1 MKMKCK
7 KLFTASMVV
16 ITVAALLCGC
26 SKRSENKQKLL
37 GICQYGEH
45 ESLDNCREG
54 LLEGLKE
61 SGLEDAK
68 DFFVIYQN
76 AGYDDK
82 ICTQIA
88 KNFSAKNVVLMC
100 GIATNAATA
109 CFEAA
114 RETDIPV
121 VFTAVT
127 DPVCANLTNGNI
139 TGTSDKLPVEAQL
152 DLIRKLQPEARKI
165 GIIYTRNEPNSVS
178 AIKEYEEK
186 AEKFGFV
193 VDAIGVTARSE
204 VSAATDILI
213 LRHVDC
219 FSNLTDNSVV
229 GVLPTVLEKTNAARI
244 PVYGS
249 EVEQVKHGCVASAGI
264 DYFEL
269 GKQTGALAAQIIKG
283 EKNAADIPYLTITEY
298 NYYINSSVM
307 AAFGLTVP
315 SEIAEKA
322 IESGQR

>member
-1 MKMKCK
+1 MKRKIK
-7 KLFTASMVV
+7 KLLAASL
-16 ITVAALLCGC
+16 VAALTASLFCGC
-26 SKRSENKQKLL
+26 GQKTGNKQKLL

-61 SGLEDAK
+61 SGLEDEK

-76 AGYDDK
+76 AGYDDE
-82 ICTQIA
+82 ICTQIG
-88 KNFSAKNVVLMC
+88 KNFSAKDVVLMC

-109 CFEAA
+109 CFSAA
-114 RETDIPV
+114 QEKDIPV

-127 DPVCANLTNGNI
+127 DPVRANLTTGNI

-152 DLIRKLQPEARKI
+152 DLIRKLQPEAKKI
-165 GIIYTRNEPNSVS
+165 GIIYTMSEPNSVS
-178 AIKEYEEK
+178 AIEEYEEK
-186 AEKFGFV
+186 AEKFGFTIE
-193 VDAIGVTARSE
+193 AIGVKSQSE
-204 VSAATDILI
+204 VANATDTLI
-213 LRHVDC
+213 LRRVDC

-229 GVLPTVLEKTNAARI
+229 GVLASILEKTNAAMI

-249 EVEQVKHGCVASAGI
+249 EVEQVKRGCVASAGI

-283 EKNAADIPYLTITEY
+283 EKKAADIPYLTITEY
-298 NYYINSSVM
+298 NYYFNSSAM
-307 AAFGLTVP
+307 AKFQLAVP
-315 SEIAEKA
+315 SEFAEKA
-322 IESGQR
+322 IESVQE